1 MNRNQKFDLFV
12 NMAREQAERHEN
24 RRKAQIRL
32 FLFAIEI
39 GQKRKLSS
47 EERSLY
53 EKTYLTAQL
62 LSGLAHGDTPASCF
76 DRVAARSITAWLE
89 FEPQMRTWLEREL
102 GHSLDEANR
111 PATMAPELREM
122 VVEGLSMLYGSEISK
137 ADVADFI
144 DRLEHPLDR
153 A

>member
-12 NMAREQAERHEN
+12 NMAREQAEGHEN
-24 RRKAQIRL
+24 RREAQIRL

-39 GQKRKLSS
+39 GQKRKLTS

-62 LSGLAHGDTPASCF
+62 LSGIAHGDTPAASF
-76 DRVAARSITAWLE
+76 DRVAAGGITAWLE
-89 FEPQMRTWLEREL
+89 FEPQVRTWLERAL
-102 GHSLDEANR
+102 GHNLDEANR
-111 PATMAPELREM
+111 PPTMSPELREM
-122 VVEGLSMLYGSEISK
+122 VVEGLSMLYGSEVSK
-137 ADVADFI
+137 ADVAEFI